1 MSAVIAAPT
10 TNQAAVL
17 PRREEQ
23 PAQRKRTL
31 GSMLSANV
39 AIVDTTASIA
49 RPFVT
54 PKTRPSSFGTPSS
67 DTTGRLNEP
76 TDAFEQPLPTSNA
89 RDKVPVGAFP
99 AVARRVLSAPDVSQ
113 LYAFVRQLHD
123 GQDVDAA
130 LEAICSLLQGPNC
143 QELIDLM
150 PKVLGGAISGR
161 FIGTA
166 KARGLHVSALSEQAE
181 VAAPRSSSG
190 ISSFFAKLQQSK
202 RRRQHGPGSGT
213 AAAVIKDPQCSVC
226 YEITRKAYASKCGHI
241 CCMTCWKKVRW
252 RRRELPQAVSSER
265 GFVRPSRDAD
275 RLIAFV
281 LPGFRWRQMGSR
293 PARCARCQSSSTS

>member
-1 MSAVIAAPT
+1 M
-10 TNQAAVL
+10 L
-17 PRREEQ
+17 PRREER
-23 PAQRKRTL
+23 PVQRKRTL

-49 RPFVT
+49 RPFVA

-67 DTTGRLNEP
+67 ETTGSLNEP
-76 TDAFEQPLPTSNA
+76 NGAFEQPLPSANT
-89 RDKVPVGAFP
+89 REKVLVGPFP
-99 AVARRVLSAPDVSQ
+99 AVARRVLSATEVSQ

-130 LEAICSLLQGPNC
+130 LDAICNLLQDPNC

-161 FIGTA
+161 FIDTA
-166 KARGLHVSALSEQAE
+166 KARGLHVSASSEQAE

-202 RRRQHGPGSGT
+202 RRRQHGPGSSTT
-213 AAAVIKDPQCSVC
+213 AAIIKDPQCSVC

-252 RRRELPQAVSSER
+252 RRRELPRAQSSETD
-265 GFVRPSRDAD
+265 FVRPAQ
-275 RLIAFV
+275 
-281 LPGFRWRQMGSR
+281 P
-293 PARCARCQSSSTS
+293 